1 MNPLDAR
8 EADDTYPS
16 RPFNLPGR
24 PPLTFPTTEPKAQD
38 KP

>member
-8 EADDTYPS
+8 DTPSYPS